1 MYFWGKRSTDDL
13 VSKRSKDLTQSPA
26 TTRWW
31 HFVTDHQFSVRAVID
46 GASKA
51 VHERVEYDAHGRP
64 RVWLG
69 ADIYPINGPDGQIN
83 TFDYGSQYISWFN
96 ALDPRADL
104 NGDGQVNFHDLTIY
118 AGLYN
123 SQQYGGCLSDA
134 NPLGPMNAIGFAG
147 YHWDEEL
154 GLWLSRHRVYDPELG
169 RWVQRDPAGYI
180 DGLSL
185 YLYAGGNPFSFIDP
199 TGLAKATWRETIG
212 MFFKKETRAEMV
224 RATVSGA
231 GEGVAIAAN
240 TYTFGATDA
249 LGVTDTSQLNESY
262 HNASRVAAT
271 VSRDVAIAA
280 TGLGAAQKAAQ
291 GGQAANVVAKTANV
305 YDKVQDAKDTAGA
318 LVAAASGDP
327 AAVTAVAVGKAAGSA
342 VGKAAPNSTRSPS
355 PSTGSANPVHKNSN
369 DYVGETHV
377 YAIRSPD
384 GSPYKIGESAQGV
397 RRRDGQSVRAE
408 RQVRDFNRK
417 YGPGHTSEIRKTF
430 GNKAD
435 ARRYETRLIE
445 RYRRMYGEDKLPG
458 NETNR

>member
-1 MYFWGKRSTDDL
+1 L
-13 VSKRSKDLTQSPA
+13 P
-26 TTRWW
+26 
-31 HFVTDHQFSVRAVID
+31 
-46 GASKA
+46 
-51 VHERVEYDAHGRP
+51 
-64 RVWLG
+64 
-69 ADIYPINGPDGQIN
+69 IYGGM
-83 TFDYGSQYISWFN
+83 F
-96 ALDPRADL
+96 
-104 NGDGQVNFHDLTIY
+104 
-118 AGLYN
+118 N
-123 SQQYGGCLSDA
+123 SQQYGGRLSDA
-134 NPLGPMNAIGFAG
+134 NPLGPMNVLGLAG

-169 RWVQRDPAGYI
+169 RWIQRDPAGYI

-185 YLYAGGNPFSFIDP
+185 YLYVGGNPFSFVDP

-271 VSRDVAIAA
+271 VSRDAAIAA
-280 TGLGAAQKAAQ
+280 TGLGAAQEAAQ
-291 GGQAANVVAKTANV
+291 GGQAANVVAKTANA

-327 AAVTAVAVGKAAGSA
+327 AALTAVAVGKAAGSA

-384 GSPYKIGESAQGV
+384 GSPYK
-397 RRRDGQSVRAE
+397 
-408 RQVRDFNRK
+408 
-417 YGPGHTSEIRKTF
+417 T
-430 GNKAD
+430 
-435 ARRYETRLIE
+435 
-445 RYRRMYGEDKLPG
+445 
-458 NETNR
+458 